1 MSYGMAAA
9 LQKAVYLR
17 LVADE
22 VLDGLIGGAI
32 HDALPP
38 GLPPPLYVALG
49 PEKVRERSDASGR
62 GAEHDFTVIVVTE
75 SAGFARAKEAAAAV
89 SDALLGADLILE
101 RGRVVLLDFLQARAL
116 RAGVGDER
124 RIEMSFRALIEDN

>member
-1 MSYGMAAA
+1 MSYGMAAG

-22 VLDGLIGGAI
+22 TLDALVDGAI

-49 PEKVRERSDASGR
+49 PERVRERSDASGR

-75 SAGFARAKEAAAAV
+75 TAGFTQAKAAAAAV
-89 SDALLGADLILE
+89 SDALLGAEITLE

-116 RAGVGDER
+116 RAGTGDER
-124 RIEMSFRALIEDN
+124 RIEMTFRALLEDN

>member
-1 MSYGMAAA
+1 MSYGMAAG

-22 VLDGLIGGAI
+22 TLDALVDGAI

-49 PEKVRERSDASGR
+49 PERVRERSDASGR

-75 SAGFARAKEAAAAV
+75 TAGFTQAKAAAAAV
-89 SDALLGADLILE
+89 SDALLRAEITLE

-116 RAGVGDER
+116 RAGTGDER
-124 RIEMSFRALIEDN
+124 RIEMTFRALLEDN

>member
-1 MSYGMAAA
+1 MSYGMAAG

-22 VLDGLIGGAI
+22 TLGGLVGSAI

-49 PEKVRERSDASGR
+49 PERVRERSDASGR

-75 SAGFARAKEAAAAV
+75 TAGFAQAKEAAAAV
-89 SDALLGADLILE
+89 SDALLSAEITLE

-116 RAGVGDER
+116 RAGTGDER
-124 RIEMSFRALIEDN
+124 RIEMTFRALLEDN